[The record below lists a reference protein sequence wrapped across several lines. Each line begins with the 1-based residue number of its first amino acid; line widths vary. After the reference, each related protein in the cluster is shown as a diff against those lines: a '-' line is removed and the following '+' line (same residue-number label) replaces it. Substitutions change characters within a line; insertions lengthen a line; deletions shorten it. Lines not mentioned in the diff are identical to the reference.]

1 MKDEDGYANTLAVP
15 LMFIN
20 TLMIGYLLV
29 LG

>member
-1 MKDEDGYANTLAVP
+1 MEDEDGYADTQAVP